1 MRITI
6 LSALFLTL
14 LQAQTPERPVRAVT
28 DPGTV
33 TTNQQVTPAGVQSI
47 FQGRVYGVTF
57 AGKAEEIHVLQATG
71 LYRMNW
77 KENQVLERVPVK
89 GKIALQGL
97 TWNAA
102 AGRSMAVYTDA
113 KGLVR
118 VVRPGGEE
126 REPGMKSALAGA
138 LATNGRIAVVP
149 LTATNELAVLDAA
162 TAELKGSVKT
172 GLAPFGAALSAD
184 GTVAYVS
191 NWAGRLPRQ
200 GDLTAAMGLAAN
212 ADRAVVDARGLAA
225 SGTLTRIDLR
235 TMQATHTIAV
245 GLHPTG
251 LVWDEKRGLLYVAN
265 SNADTVSVVDT
276 KTNAAVRTI
285 DLQPFPQRVRGIAPT
300 ALALSSDGATLYV
313 ACGGINAVAV
323 VGAAE
328 GRIRGLIPTAWYPN
342 ALALSPDGRY
352 LAAATLFGPGSGWSG
367 EPKRRFVHSY
377 RGSVSVIPVPD
388 RNLLASYTT
397 AVAENNRM
405 TLAAKPVAPATKAV
419 AIPARAGD
427 PSLIEH
433 VVYIVKENR
442 TYDQVLGDMER
453 GNGDASLV
461 MFGEKVTPN
470 HHKLARDFV
479 LLDNFYATG
488 GNSADGHQ
496 WVTQANETAYCL
508 WPGYEGRSYPFD
520 GTDPLAY
527 ASGGFLWDAAL
538 ARGKSVRVFGEYA
551 GRLTVGRQER
561 QRLLDEWKKGGDF
574 TKRWNMTAPIAPLN
588 KILARNYPAYTTGI
602 PDVVRASIFLAEL
615 KQWEAAGKMP
625 NLTFIQL
632 PSDHTNGA
640 SPGTNTPQAMVADN
654 DYAMGQIIDALT
666 HSPFWKK
673 MAIFVVEDDAQN
685 GVDHVD
691 GHRTVALAVSPYTRR
706 QHLDSTF
713 YANQSIVKTIEL
725 ILGLPTMSLFD
736 LIATD
741 MRASFQDEPD
751 FTPYRVAEPTQS
763 LFDMNPSLNALKGRA
778 RQAAIASARMNWDVP
793 DAAPVEKLN
802 RIVWGQIKGW
812 NTPYPAPRNAVFAPL
827 AVPDAEEEDER

>member
-1 MRITI
+1 MR
-6 LSALFLTL
+6 TL
-14 LQAQTPERPVRAVT
+14 LLLALPLALSLAQTPERPVRAVT

-33 TTNQQVTPAGVQSI
+33 TTNQQITPAGVQSI
-47 FQGRVYGVTF
+47 FQGRVYGVAF
-57 AGKAEEIHVLQATG
+57 AGGSSEIHVLQATG
-71 LYRMNW
+71 LYRMDW
-77 KENQVLERVPVK
+77 KENKVLARIPLK
-89 GKIALQGL
+89 GRMALQGL
-97 TWNAA
+97 AFHPG
-102 AGRSMAVYTDA
+102 AGHSLAVYSDA
-113 KGLVR
+113 KGQAHLVR
-118 VVRPGGEE
+118 SSGDPIAGT
-126 REPGMKSALAGA
+126 EPGPRAALAGA

-149 LTATNELAVLDAA
+149 LVSSNELAVLDAA
-162 TAELKGSVKT
+162 TGRLQGTVKT
-172 GLAPFGAALSAD
+172 GIAPFGAVLNAA
-184 GTVAYVS
+184 GTVAYVT
-191 NWAGRLPRQ
+191 NWAGRVPRQ
-200 GDLTAAMGLAAN
+200 GDLTAAMGLSPT

-225 SGTLTRIDLR
+225 SGTVTRIDLQS
-235 TMQATHTIAV
+235 MAATHTIAV
-245 GLHPTG
+245 GLHPTAI
-251 LVWDEKRGLLYVAN
+251 VWDEKRGLLYVAD
-265 SNADTVSVVDT
+265 SNADSISVVDT
-276 KTNAAVRTI
+276 RSNATVRTI
-285 DLQPFPQRVRGIAPT
+285 ALQPFPQRVRGIAPT
-300 ALALSSDGATLYV
+300 ALALSPDGATLYA

-323 VGAAE
+323 VAAAE
-328 GRIRGLIPTAWYPN
+328 ARIRGLIPTAWYPN
-342 ALALSPDGRY
+342 ALAVSPDGRY
-352 LAAATLFGPGSGWSG
+352 LAAATLFGPGSGWSA
-367 EPKRRFVHSY
+367 EPRRRFVHSY
-377 RGSVSVIPVPD
+377 RGSVSVIAVPD

-397 AVAENNRM
+397 AVAENNRL
-405 TLAAKPVAPATKAV
+405 TLAAKPTVPATKPV

-427 PSLIEH
+427 PSFIQH

-453 GNGDASLV
+453 GNGDPSLT

-470 HHKLARDFV
+470 QHKLARDFV

-520 GTDPLAY
+520 GSDPLAY

-538 ARGKSVRVFGEYA
+538 ARGKTVRVFGEYA

-561 QRLLDEWKKGGDF
+561 RKLFEEWKQGADF
-574 TKRWNMTAPIAPLN
+574 TTRWNVTAPIAPLN

-615 KQWEAAGKMP
+615 KQWTAAGKMP

-654 DYAMGQIIDALT
+654 DYATGLIVEALSN
-666 HSPFWKK
+666 SPFWKK
-673 MAIFVVEDDAQN
+673 MAIFIVEDDAQN

-706 QHLDSTF
+706 QHVDSTF

-741 MRASFQDEPD
+741 MRAAFQDEPD
-751 FTPYRVAEPTQS
+751 FTPYSVVEPKQS

-778 RQAAIASARMNWDVP
+778 RQAAIESARMNWDLP

-812 NTPYPAPRNAVFAPL
+812 TTPYPAPRQAVFAPL
-827 AVPDAEEEDER
+827 V